1 MFLAW
6 DSPAKAASRFFSVFV
21 PAYLLIKLVS
31 FQILIFIFGIPVF
44 SLPFFSSVYPYFF
57 STVIRCF
64 PHVCILPYLFSKV
77 NNSNYYYFILSLLY
91 KYDSFGPHGYDIPAS
106 PTVSGFQPVTTF
118 LAISAWH
125 VPKHFSLFSVT
136 CRTCRR

>member
-1 MFLAW
+1 M
-6 DSPAKAASRFFSVFV
+6 SRFFSVFV

-64 PHVCILPYLFSKV
+64 PHVCILPHLFLKV
-77 NNSNYYYFILSLLY
+77 NNSNYFVFFTFPGVFLLVRTDTTFRRLSL
-91 KYDSFGPHGYDIPAS
+91 SPAFNLS
-106 PTVSGFQPVTTF
+106 QS
-118 LAISAWH
+118 S
-125 VPKHFSLFSVT
+125 
-136 CRTCRR
+136 